1 MWQWLPGEGTQR
13 ATLVNGRTG
22 YAIASSVDLALTRRT
37 RRVGL
42 LGQNSIDPTVALVL
56 APCFMIHTAFMR
68 FPIDV
73 LFVDKEG
80 CVVRLVHGLRA
91 WRMAASPGAYA
102 VIELAAGVLERGGV
116 AVGDRL
122 ILEPAATRQPSQRI
136 A

>member
-1 MWQWLPGEGTQR
+1 MWPCLPREGTQR
-13 ATLVNGRTG
+13 ITLVNERTG
-22 YAIASSVDLALTRRT
+22 YAIASSVELALTRHA

-42 LGQNSIDPTVALVL
+42 LGQRSIDPTIALVL

-73 LFVDKEG
+73 LFVNRDG
-80 CVVRLVHGLRA
+80 YAVRLVHGLRP
-91 WRMAASPGAYA
+91 WRMTASAGAHA
-102 VIELAAGVLERGGV
+102 VIELAAGVLERRGV

-122 ILEPAATRQPSQRI
+122 ILEPAASREQSQRI